1 MRSCVVSE
9 ASMDDR
15 CNIGIFQKF
24 FIIPIIGLILLIAN
38 SAVYAQPK
46 AGTTI
51 TNIASG
57 DFYDAQGNLQVINS
71 NPVVLSVQPIYAL
84 TLQSNQSN
92 IGTIGSQLDF
102 PHVLTNTGNI
112 ADYYQLSLVQSGSD
126 QFDLSGV
133 AVYIDRDQNGVPDD
147 NNNLLANGATIRLEA
162 EESAMLVVVGTIPAN
177 QTTGNIANFNLTATS
192 QFNTVINA
200 TVTDT
205 TKVIDDATIHVT
217 KSQSVSYGKT
227 GTVITY
233 TFNYENTGTAAGRLL
248 LTDTLPVDL
257 TYQTGTGKWSNGS
270 GNLTDNDDTEI
281 GSNAAVAYQ
290 FNAGVVEFEFAS
302 VPALTRGTIS
312 FDVMVNDDAKAKI
325 ANTANYQVFDGANT
339 AQKTTPTNTVIFTV
353 QHKLAVVINNKSAEP
368 DDNGDPID
376 APDNLISVTDAEAG
390 GSEVI
395 FENYVWNVGQATDTY
410 NLTIAKSNVPN
421 CAVVRMYHSDGRTLL
436 TDTNADGVIDTGA
449 LASSTNK
456 QIKLGVY
463 FPSDCVLTGTMNFD
477 IKATSVTNTAIT
489 NSTRDQIVNVVI
501 TGSSDLYNAEDDS
514 GLNVGNVDNNG
525 EAWIT
530 KSGSRGGT
538 VVFPLEILNSGS
550 LPNNYELFASSVAID
565 VTNITTTIPADWE
578 VKFFE
583 GDPTCTALGAEIT
596 NSGSI
601 PAGTAKQF
609 CAVVTIPQG
618 TSLDALPIWFA
629 MKSPLN
635 GQADSV
641 KDQIVIQQLRNLSL
655 VNDQQGQ
662 VAIGGTITYL
672 HTLRNNGT
680 YVEGDV
686 VGDVVFSVA
695 PMDVNDQFIYTLYFD
710 ANANGVLDSSDP
722 LASDLNAIMP
732 MGLQPNESIQL
743 LLKVEAPSNTTN
755 GVLSVAELIV
765 TATDTIQGLTLQ
777 PIKNTDQT
785 TVGVS
790 QLRLLKEQAKDE
802 GCAWTAA
809 IVPTATYTVTPQEI
823 KPNQCLNYRITIR
836 NDGYTAATNVQIND
850 VVPAYTI
857 LRPLLPPSVS
867 QGTVEVT
874 GANIVGSMGTLAPL
888 EQAVLYFSIRVTP

>member
-1 MRSCVVSE
+1 
-9 ASMDDR
+9 MDDR

-24 FIIPIIGLILLIAN
+24 FIIAIIGLILLIAN

-112 ADYYQLSLVQSGSD
+112 ADNYQLSLVQSSSD

-177 QTTGNIANFNLTATS
+177 QTIGNIANFTLTATS

-205 TKVIDDATIHVT
+205 TKVIDAAAIHVT
-217 KSQSVSYGKT
+217 KSQRTSYGKT

-248 LTDTLPVDL
+248 LTDTLPVDI

-270 GNLTDNDDTEI
+270 GNLTDNDDTET
-281 GSNAAVAYQ
+281 GGNAAVAYQ

-339 AQKTTPTNTVIFTV
+339 AQKITPTNTVIFTV
-353 QHKLAVVINNKSAEP
+353 QHELAVVINNKSSEP

-395 FENYVWNVGQATDTY
+395 FDNYVWNVGQTTDTY
-410 NLTIAKSNVPN
+410 NLTITEDANVPE
-421 CAVVRMYHSDGRTLL
+421 CAVVRLYHSDGRTLL
-436 TDTNADGVIDTGA
+436 TDTNADGIVDTGA
-449 LASSTNK
+449 IAVSANK

-477 IKATSVTNTAIT
+477 IKATSVTNTAIN
-489 NSTRDQIVNVVI
+489 NSTRDQIVDVVI
-501 TGSSDLYNAEDDS
+501 TGESDLYNAEDDS

-550 LPNNYELFASSVAID
+550 LPNNYELFASSAEID
-565 VTNITTTIPADWE
+565 VTNITTTLPEDWE
-578 VKFFE
+578 VKFYE

-601 PAGTAKQF
+601 PAGATKHY
-609 CAVVTIPQG
+609 CAVVTIPAQ
-618 TSLDALPIWFA
+618 TDIVSTPIWFA

-635 GQADSV
+635 DQADSV
-641 KDQIVIQQLRNLSL
+641 KDQVTVQQFRNLSL
-655 VNDQQGQ
+655 VNDQEGQ
-662 VAIGGTITYL
+662 VAVGGTITYL
-672 HTLRNNGT
+672 HTLRNNGLV
-680 YVEGDV
+680 VEGDAA
-686 VGDVVFSVA
+686 GEILLSVA
-695 PMDVNDQFIYTLYFD
+695 PHDPADGFNYTLYYD
-710 ANANGVLDSSDP
+710 ANANGVIDTTDP
-722 LASDLNAIMP
+722 LATDLNTLIST
-732 MGLQPNESIQL
+732 GLRPNESIQL
-743 LLKVEAPSNTTN
+743 LLKVEAPATASVSAISN
-755 GVLSVAELIV
+755 VDLVV
-765 TATDTIQGLTLQ
+765 TPTDTIQGLTLA
-777 PIKNTDQT
+777 PITNTDRT
-785 TVGVS
+785 SVGLS
-790 QLRLLKEQAKDE
+790 QLRLIKEQAKDE
-802 GCAWTAA
+802 GCTWTAVD
-809 IVPTATYTVTPQEI
+809 VPTATYTVTPQEI
-823 KPNQCLNYRITIR
+823 KPNQCLNYRLTIR
-836 NDGYTAATNVQIND
+836 NDSETTATNVQIND

-867 QGTVEVT
+867 QGSVTVT
-874 GANIVGSMGTLAPL
+874 GTNIVGTMGTLAPL
-888 EQAVLYFSIRVTP
+888 EQAILYFSIRVTP

>member
-1 MRSCVVSE
+1 M
-9 ASMDDR
+9 
-15 CNIGIFQKF
+15 
-24 FIIPIIGLILLIAN
+24 
-38 SAVYAQPK
+38 
-46 AGTTI
+46 
-51 TNIASG
+51 
-57 DFYDAQGNLQVINS
+57 
-71 NPVVLSVQPIYAL
+71 
-84 TLQSNQSN
+84 
-92 IGTIGSQLDF
+92 
-102 PHVLTNTGNI
+102 
-112 ADYYQLSLVQSGSD
+112 SLVQSGSD

-192 QFNTVINA
+192 QFNTAINA
-200 TVTDT
+200 SVTDT
-205 TKVIDDATIHVT
+205 TKVIDDAAIHVT

-257 TYQTGTGKWSNGS
+257 TYQTGTGKWSNGTGS
-270 GNLTDNDDTEI
+270 LTENDDTEI
-281 GSNAAVAYQ
+281 GGNVAVAYQ
-290 FNAGVVEFEFAS
+290 FYAGVVEFEFVS

-353 QHKLAVVINNKSAEP
+353 QHELAVVINNKSSAP
-368 DDNGDPID
+368 DDSGDPIN
-376 APDNLISVTDAEAG
+376 APDNLISVTNSQAG
-390 GSEVI
+390 GAEVV

-436 TDTNADGVIDTGA
+436 TDTNANEVIDTGA
-449 LASSTNK
+449 MASSTNK

-463 FPSDCVLTGTMNFD
+463 FPSGCVLTGTMNFD

-489 NSTRDQIVNVVI
+489 NSMRDQIVNVVI
-501 TGSSDLYNAEDDS
+501 TGSSDLYNAEDNS
-514 GLNVGNVDNNG
+514 GETVGNVDNNG

-550 LPNNYELFASSVAID
+550 LPNNYELFASSAEID
-565 VTNITTTIPADWE
+565 VTNITTTLPEDWE
-578 VKFFE
+578 VKFYE

-601 PAGTAKQF
+601 TAGATKHY
-609 CAVVTIPQG
+609 CAVVTIPAQ
-618 TSLDALPIWFA
+618 TDIVSTPIWFA

-635 GQADSV
+635 DQADSV
-641 KDQIVIQQLRNLSL
+641 KDQVTVQQFRNLSL
-655 VNDQQGQ
+655 VNDQEGQ
-662 VAIGGTITYL
+662 VAVGGTITYL
-672 HTLRNNGT
+672 HTLRNNGLV
-680 YVEGDV
+680 VEGDAA
-686 VGDVVFSVA
+686 GEILLSVA
-695 PMDVNDQFIYTLYFD
+695 PHDPTDGFNYTLYYD
-710 ANANGVLDSSDP
+710 ANANGVIDTTDP
-722 LASDLNAIMP
+722 LATDLNTLIST
-732 MGLQPNESIQL
+732 GLRPNESIQL
-743 LLKVEAPSNTTN
+743 LLKVEAPATASVSAISN
-755 GVLSVAELIV
+755 VDLVV
-765 TATDTIQGLTLQ
+765 TPTDTIQGLTLA
-777 PIKNTDQT
+777 PITNTDRT
-785 TVGVS
+785 SVGLS
-790 QLRLLKEQAKDE
+790 QLRLIKEQAKDE
-802 GCAWTAA
+802 GCTWTAVD
-809 IVPTATYTVTPQEI
+809 VPTATYTVTPQEI
-823 KPNQCLNYRITIR
+823 KPNQCLNYRLTIR
-836 NDGYTAATNVQIND
+836 NDSETTATNVQIND

-867 QGTVEVT
+867 QGSVTVT
-874 GANIVGSMGTLAPL
+874 GTNIVGTMGTLAPL
-888 EQAVLYFSIRVTP
+888 EQAILYFSIRVTP